1 MTMNEE
7 QTIRV
12 LPVLPLR
19 GLTAFP
25 QMLIHFDVGRIMSI
39 KALEAAMKDGQNIF
53 LTAQKELKT
62 DTPHA
67 EDLFEVGTIC
77 VIKQI
82 LRMPGDN
89 IRVLVEGQR
98 RARALEFEAMEQ
110 GGCLYAKVE
119 LLEEYLPH
127 PSYRREQAL
136 VRTVQDRFAEYADYA
151 PRLSSDVVLCVA
163 EGGEPGYLAD
173 YIAQNIAVDFE
184 IKQEIL
190 EELNVTKR
198 LTRVIRLLTD
208 ETEIL
213 KIESDIQDELKD
225 QIDKNQREY
234 YLREQ
239 IKVIQSELGEQDVS
253 AEVDEYREKI

>member
-82 LRMPGDN
+82 LRMPGITSGCWSKDN
-89 IRVLVEGQR
+89 GARVRWNLKPWS
-98 RARALEFEAMEQ
+98 RADACM
-110 GGCLYAKVE
+110 
-119 LLEEYLPH
+119 
-127 PSYRREQAL
+127 
-136 VRTVQDRFAEYADYA
+136 
-151 PRLSSDVVLCVA
+151 PRSNC
-163 EGGEPGYLAD
+163 
-173 YIAQNIAVDFE
+173 
-184 IKQEIL
+184 
-190 EELNVTKR
+190 
-198 LTRVIRLLTD
+198 
-208 ETEIL
+208 
-213 KIESDIQDELKD
+213 
-225 QIDKNQREY
+225 
-234 YLREQ
+234 
-239 IKVIQSELGEQDVS
+239 
-253 AEVDEYREKI
+253 